1 MESLII
7 EEVGAEKQIL
17 ELLRFVFWK
26 EPTKELLI
34 DFLQAPLVEE
44 ENDIDRGLNL
54 MNQTIRNNEER
65 LDAYLEDLSIEF
77 TRLFLGPAS
86 PIAVPFASFYLSDSK
101 RLMTEE
107 TIDIRKKYLEVG
119 MAAKYLHSVPDDHIS
134 TELEFLA
141 YMAQETMTLYEKGD
155 RQEASQKYE
164 IMNDFLGNHL
174 AQWAPTFAGQIIDD
188 TNEEFFKG
196 AALVLR
202 GVIESSL

>member
-1 MESLII
+1 MESLIL

-17 ELLRFVFWK
+17 ELLRFVFWQ
-26 EPTKELLI
+26 EPTKELLL
-34 DFLQAPLVEE
+34 DFFQVPLVEE
-44 ENDIDRGLNL
+44 ENEIDRGLNL
-54 MNQTIRNNEER
+54 MNQTIRRNEDR
-65 LDAYLEDLSIEF
+65 SDAYLEDLAIEF

-86 PIAVPFASFYLSDSK
+86 PIAVPFASFYLSESK

-141 YMAQETMTLYEKGD
+141 YVAQETMILYEKGD

-164 IMNDFLGNHL
+164 IMNDFLRNHL
-174 AQWAPTFAGQIIDD
+174 AQWAPIFAGQIIDN
-188 TNEEFFKG
+188 TNEDFFKG

-202 GVIESSL
+202 GVIESSQ